1 MKKERVHISSL
12 VIFVYYLRGLSSAG
26 KQKYLPIFAAF
37 CEHKKRYYQTF
48 LFILWINGMKKLTY
62 PLPESAQ
69 TSVLFV
75 CSFPMRCK
83 SSWGVQI

>member
-1 MKKERVHISSL
+1 MKNGCVYIPSL
-12 VIFVYYLRGLSSAG
+12 IILVDYLRGLSSAG

-37 CEHKKRYYQTF
+37 CEHKKRYYQAF
-48 LFILWINGMKKLTY
+48 RLILRVDEMKKLAY
-62 PLPESAQ
+62 LQLESVQ